1 LSRDERERLSDILG
15 ALQAIG
21 EYVGGRLEDVS
32 IDEPVVL
39 DAILLRLIVI
49 GEAIK
54 CLGPDLRERTPDIPW
69 DEYAGL
75 RDVIAHQYFRI
86 QTQIIE
92 NTIRRD
98 LPQLRRA
105 IEQLLAQTGA

>member
-1 LSRDERERLSDILG
+1 MSRDERERLTDILD

-21 EYVGGRLEDVS
+21 EYAGGRLEDVS

-39 DAILLRLIVI
+39 DAVLLRLIVI

-54 CLGPDLRERTPDIPW
+54 SLGPDLRERTSDIPW
-69 DEYAGL
+69 AKYAGL

-86 QTQIIE
+86 QTRIIE
-92 NTIRRD
+92 DTIRRD
-98 LPQLRRA
+98 LPKLRRA
-105 IEQLLAQTGA
+105 VEELLGA